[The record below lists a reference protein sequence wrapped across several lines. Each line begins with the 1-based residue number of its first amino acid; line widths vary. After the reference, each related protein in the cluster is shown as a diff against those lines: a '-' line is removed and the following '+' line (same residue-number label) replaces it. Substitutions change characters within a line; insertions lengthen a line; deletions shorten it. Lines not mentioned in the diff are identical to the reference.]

1 MDQQIES
8 EGMMGMSKHRLE
20 HGALYP
26 YDGGADFWEDR
37 TPTPPPASDWAH
49 AAARGVLADL
59 LDRRG
64 IKWAL
69 DYKEIDRDTRAE
81 IVQSLAGI
89 IRTAAELARAGAQ
102 KG

>member
-1 MDQQIES
+1 MDI
-8 EGMMGMSKHRLE
+8 SKHRLE
-20 HGALYP
+20 HGAKYP

-37 TPTPPPASDWAH
+37 TPTPPPAPDWAH

-69 DYKEIDRDTRAE
+69 DDEQIDRETRAE
-81 IVQSLAGI
+81 IVQSLAEI
-89 IRTAAELARAGAQ
+89 IRLAKAEAP
-102 KG
+102 